1 MRDEQSINVLLK
13 DGKARRLPR
22 NRATKLFEQGLAK
35 RYISNTVYKAMKLGI
50 TVKDHGTRDMD
61 GTLRKQIQEAKA
73 KLGTRKS
80 KKKEKQTAEV
90 VESLDADA

>member
-1 MRDEQSINVLLK
+1 VRDQASINVLLK

-22 NRATKLFEQGLAK
+22 NRAEKLFEQGLAK

-61 GTLRKQIQEAKA
+61 GALKKQIQAAKA
-73 KLGTRKS
+73 KLGKQ
-80 KKKEKQTAEV
+80 KKGKKTIEV
-90 VESLDADA
+90 VEEASTED